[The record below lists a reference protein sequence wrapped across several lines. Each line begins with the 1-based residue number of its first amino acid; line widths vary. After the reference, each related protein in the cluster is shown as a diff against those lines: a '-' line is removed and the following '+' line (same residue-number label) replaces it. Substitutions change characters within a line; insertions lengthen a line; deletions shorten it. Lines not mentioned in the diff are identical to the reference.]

1 MVEETRTGLWGRMIM
16 TLARAQTKDGS
27 ELPTHRF
34 SPGDIVCIR
43 TKVDQKASDKNDNSV
58 RGIVYKVSNEKIQVA
73 LSAKPLSLQTAQ
85 AGSVATSKDQLATE
99 NDAMNID
106 YNGKVVTMVLVGND
120 TTFKRMEI
128 GLKKL
133 AGLHSSQSMPGALK
147 VLFGLEKPQDIPL
160 AKFHPLDT
168 RFTSAKMNESQLLA
182 ISGAMASTELFLI
195 HGPPGTGKT
204 TVLIEYI
211 LQAVKRQGL
220 RLLVCAPSNVA
231 VDNIVERLAPFTRGG
246 SKSLSKAGSSSGLND
261 AGSNFT
267 GDLKIVRIGHPARV
281 QSVALNF
288 TVEEQYRQSN
298 GYEVVQSLQ
307 EDMDKTAK
315 EIAKA
320 SFAQKRQLRRDW
332 NDMRRDLKKVSM
344 TSMKQVVSE
353 ANVVLATCTG
363 ADDRLLRDIQSFDVV
378 VVDEAAQALDPIIM
392 IPLLKAKKI
401 VLAGDHLQL
410 PPTIKSTQA
419 IEKSLCTTTFFERS
433 IRKNPSIGRLL
444 SVQYRMN
451 DLIMKYSSTAL
462 YKDKLT
468 SDESVKE
475 HDLSDL
481 INDREMKASSS
492 SSKSKQIDPSA
503 SSAKDDFLKNPLI
516 LVDTAGCSFDES
528 GSENESKSNDG
539 EARVVL
545 ALVKKLITEVG
556 LLPADIGIISPYNAQ
571 VDLLRNL
578 IRSDPLLSGTPSS
591 SGPSSSS
598 GNKKGASTSSSSS
611 FTPKGT
617 IRDLE
622 ISSVDSFQGREKE
635 CVIYTLV
642 RSNPHHNVGFLSS
655 DQRTNVAITRAKRI
669 LIIVADTETCGS
681 HKFLKRMFD
690 FCEKNGQY
698 WSAAEFEQTYEA
710 VDHKSYGPNTGKKKP
725 KAKSNEQKK
734 VEPASSSVAKETE
747 KFEIVKKLE
756 KIEIAKEDKVESSVD
771 QKKEENADHLESAS
785 SAAPTEELESI
796 ALPQSNAFAD
806 LDSDAADSEI
816 KPAEEPKSSSNVGST
831 PVSSAKPTAAAP
843 KENSRVTTKPPQDY
857 REMQKAKFEAQKAK
871 PTSVIPQSSSPYAA
885 PPKFS
890 ANSNEARFGIQSDFE
905 PLRSQHAPKGKAK
918 KSGAPPRAAS
928 SSSSSSS
935 GPAPP
940 VPVKKSLLE
949 LDDDAFL
956 DSLIKESE
964 TCYMK
969 GCKASTKVMS
979 ETCRFCKHVYC
990 LKHMGSEAHGCGA
1003 DAKREG
1009 IAAAKERSADLR
1021 IKARAPPVI
1030 DSTKMKD
1037 WQKNLAQEKLAKK
1050 VEAQKEQ
1057 RSSKKSGAKK

>member
-1 MVEETRTGLWGRMIM
+1 M
-16 TLARAQTKDGS
+16 TLAKAQTKDGS

-34 SPGDIVCIR
+34 SPGDIVCVR
-43 TKVDQKASDKNDNSV
+43 TKSDTKASETDDNSV
-58 RGIVYKVSNEKIQVA
+58 RGIIYKVTSEKILVA
-73 LSAKPLSLQTAQ
+73 LSAKPVSLQTAQ
-85 AGSVATSKDQLATE
+85 AGSVSTAKEQIATD
-99 NDAMNID
+99 NDAMNMD
-106 YNGKVVTMVLVGND
+106 YNGRIVTIVQVGND

-133 AGLHSSQSMPGALK
+133 AALHSSQSIPGPLK
-147 VLFGLEKPQDIPL
+147 VLFGLEKPQDIQVS
-160 AKFHPLDT
+160 KFHPLDT
-168 RFTSAKMNESQLLA
+168 RFTSAKMNESQLQA
-182 ISGAMASTELFLI
+182 IAGSMASTEVFLI

-211 LQAVKRQGL
+211 LQAVRRQGQ

-246 SKSLSKAGSSSGLND
+246 SKSLSKAGQSSSLSEANASGTE
-261 AGSNFT
+261 FV

-281 QSVALNF
+281 QTVALNF

-298 GYEVVQSLQ
+298 GYEVVQALQ

-315 EIAKA
+315 EISKA
-320 SFAQKRQLRRDW
+320 SFGQKRQLRRDW

-344 TSMKQVVSE
+344 TAMKQVVSQ

-363 ADDRLLRDIQSFDVV
+363 ADDRLLRDIQNFDVV

-392 IPLLKAKKI
+392 IPLLRGKKI

-433 IRKNPSIGRLL
+433 IRKFPSIGRLL

-451 DLIMKYSSTAL
+451 DLIMQYSSSAL
-462 YKDKLT
+462 YKGKLT

-475 HDLSDL
+475 HDLDDL
-481 INDREMKASSS
+481 ITDRENKASSS
-492 SSKSKQIDPSA
+492 SSKTKETEIKE
-503 SSAKDDFLKNPLI
+503 SSAKDDFVKNPLI

-528 GSENESKSNDG
+528 GGENESKSNEG
-539 EARVVL
+539 EAKVVL
-545 ALVKKLITEVG
+545 SLVTKLITEVG
-556 LLPADIGIISPYNAQ
+556 LLPSDIGIISPYNAQ

-578 IRSDPLLSGTPSS
+578 IRSDPLLSG
-591 SGPSSSS
+591 
-598 GNKKGASTSSSSS
+598 STSSSSAPS
-611 FTPKGT
+611 GKKSSSSSSTTSSPKYS

-635 CVIYTLV
+635 CIIYTLV
-642 RSNPHHNVGFLSS
+642 RSNARHNVGFLSS

-690 FCEKNGQY
+690 FCEQSGQY
-698 WSAAEFEQTYEA
+698 WSAAEFAQTYEA
-710 VDHKSYGPNTGKKKP
+710 VDDKKYGASAAKSKGKAKTANKP
-725 KAKSNEQKK
+725 KTENVKPNATAPAKLDQELSMLEIKSPDVSEPGLASTAPLAT
-734 VEPASSSVAKETE
+734 VETASTLNSSS
-747 KFEIVKKLE
+747 
-756 KIEIAKEDKVESSVD
+756 S
-771 QKKEENADHLESAS
+771 
-785 SAAPTEELESI
+785 APTEENHDESPVLSNNFAHLEDQ
-796 ALPQSNAFAD
+796 P
-806 LDSDAADSEI
+806 SESG
-816 KPAEEPKSSSNVGST
+816 PASPSEPKSEDKPIET
-831 PVSSAKPTAAAP
+831 ISSAKPTTAKPTAATTGSGASP
-843 KENSRVTTKPPQDY
+843 KENSRLTTKPPMDY

-871 PTSVIPQSSSPYAA
+871 PTSSPSLGPTKPAASPYAA
-885 PPKFS
+885 VPTFA
-890 ANSNEARFGIQSDFE
+890 ANSNETRFGVQSDYD
-905 PLRSQHAPKGKAK
+905 PKRSQHAPRNGPPKAK
-918 KSGAPPRAAS
+918 KSGAS
-928 SSSSSSS
+928 SST

-940 VPVKKSLLE
+940 VAVKKSLLD

-969 GCKASTKVMS
+969 GCKASTKVLN

-1009 IAAAKERSADLR
+1009 IAAAKARSADLR
-1021 IKARAPPVI
+1021 IKAGSPPVI

-1037 WQKNLAQEKLAKK
+1037 WQKNLAQDKLAKK

-1057 RSSKKSGAKK
+1057 RSKKSGAKK

>member
-1 MVEETRTGLWGRMIM
+1 M
-16 TLARAQTKDGS
+16 TLARAQTKDGA

-34 SPGDIVCIR
+34 SPGDIVCLR
-43 TKVDQKASDKNDNSV
+43 TKGDSKSADGDDNSV
-58 RGIVYKVSNEKIQVA
+58 RGIVYKVTNEKIQIA
-73 LSAKPLSLQTAQ
+73 LSAKPISLQTAQ
-85 AGSVATSKDQLATE
+85 AGSVSTAKEQIASD
-99 NDAMNID
+99 NDAMNMD
-106 YNGKVVTMVLVGND
+106 YNGRIVTIVQVGND
-120 TTFKRMEI
+120 TTFKRMEV

-133 AGLHSSQSMPGALK
+133 SALHASQSMPDALK
-147 VLFGLEKPQDIPL
+147 VLFGLEKPHDIQL
-160 AKFHPLDT
+160 SKYHPLDT

-211 LQAVKRQGL
+211 LQAVRRQGL

-246 SKSLSKAGSSSGLND
+246 SKSLSKVGQAASLTEENAAGTT
-261 AGSNFT
+261 FV

-281 QSVALNF
+281 QNSALGF

-298 GYEVVQSLQ
+298 AYEIVRALQ

-315 EIAKA
+315 EISKA
-320 SFAQKRQLRRDW
+320 SFGQKRVLRREW
-332 NDMRRDLKKVSM
+332 TDMRRDLKKVSI
-344 TSMKQVVSE
+344 SGMKQVVTD

-392 IPLLKAKKI
+392 IPLLRAKKI

-410 PPTIKSTQA
+410 PPTIKSTKA

-451 DLIMKYSSTAL
+451 DLIMKYSSDAL
-462 YKDKLT
+462 YKGKLT
-468 SDESVKE
+468 SDDSVKE
-475 HDLSDL
+475 HDLDDL
-481 INDREMKASSS
+481 IADREHKASSS
-492 SSKSKQIDPSA
+492 SAAAATAKAESEASA
-503 SSAKDDFLKNPLI
+503 SSKDDFLKNPLI
-516 LVDTAGCSFDES
+516 LVDTAGCSFEES
-528 GSENESKSNDG
+528 GGENESKSNEG
-539 EARVVL
+539 EAKVVL
-545 ALVKKLITEVG
+545 SLVTKLLAEVG
-556 LLPADIGIISPYNAQ
+556 LLPSDIGIISPYNAQ

-578 IRSDPLLSGTPSS
+578 IRSDPLLSGTPSAS
-591 SGPSSSS
+591 SAPS
-598 GNKKGASTSSSSS
+598 GKKSSTSSSSAAP
-611 FTPKGT
+611 FTLNPKYS

-635 CVIYTLV
+635 CIIYTLV
-642 RSNPHHNVGFLSS
+642 RSNAHHNVGFLSS

-681 HKFLKRMFD
+681 HKFLKKMFD
-690 FCEKNGQY
+690 FCEKKGQY
-698 WSAAEFEQTYEA
+698 WSGAEFAESYEA
-710 VDHKSYGPNTGKKKP
+710 VDHKTYGATSGKSKA
-725 KAKSNEQKK
+725 KAKSSETQK
-734 VEPASSSVAKETE
+734 VEKAAPSAPAPSKAVEEVVKAHLTPASTQLKPEASSSAPSTSVAASQNETLSE
-747 KFEIVKKLE
+747 ASSAPSTDFELEVLPQSNKFE
-756 KIEIAKEDKVESSVD
+756 
-771 QKKEENADHLESAS
+771 HLESEVS
-785 SAAPTEELESI
+785 DLQIAPTEE
-796 ALPQSNAFAD
+796 A
-806 LDSDAADSEI
+806 
-816 KPAEEPKSSSNVGST
+816 T
-831 PVSSAKPTAAAP
+831 PVDAKIAEPAPPAKPTAATKNAKGGSA
-843 KENSRVTTKPPQDY
+843 KENSRLTTKPPMDY

-871 PTSVIPQSSSPYAA
+871 PTAPAPSVSPYAA
-885 PPKFS
+885 KPNFS
-890 ANSNEARFGIQSDFE
+890 DNSNESRFGIQSDYD
-905 PLRSQHAPKGKAK
+905 PKRSQHAPKNAPSKAK
-918 KSGAPPRAAS
+918 KTSNA
-928 SSSSSSS
+928 SSSS

-940 VPVKKSLLE
+940 VAVKKSLMD

-969 GCKASTKVMS
+969 GCKASTKVMN

-990 LKHMGSEAHGCGA
+990 LKHMGSEAHGCAA

-1009 IAAAKERSADLR
+1009 IAAAKARSADLR
-1021 IKARAPPVI
+1021 IKAGSPPVI

-1050 VEAQKEQ
+1050 VESQKEQ
-1057 RSSKKSGAKK
+1057 RSTKKSGAKK